1 MAYLIIVLATLSR
14 FIPHLWNFSPVY
26 GALLFGGANMK
37 KRDSIWFSAVTLG
50 ASDIVLTKFIYH
62 FDVGWGELVQMA
74 AFASIAMIG
83 WILQKRFSIGR
94 LAFACLAAPTSF
106 YLISDF
112 GVWLGFNSYPHTWNG
127 LVMLCGCDP
136 VSGPHNRQHGVVR
149 GNPFRGA
156 ANPRCSRRTTEAV
169 AGNREIASAEGA
181 RNENM
186 FVSAFEHRGPVC
198 PRPRRFGVRRHFRM
212 RLSRGSSQQAGG
224 GLQQTPGRLARKRN

>member
-1 MAYLIIVLATLSR
+1 MVYLVIVLATLTR

-62 FDVGWGELVQMA
+62 FNVGWGELIQMA

-112 GVWLGFNSYPHTWNG
+112 GVWFGFNSYPHTWNG
-127 LVMLCGCDP
+127 LVACY
-136 VSGPHNRQHGVVR
+136 VAAI
-149 GNPFRGA
+149 PFQGRITA
-156 ANPRCSRRTTEAV
+156 STV
-169 AGNREIASAEGA
+169 LFAGIL
-181 RNENM
+181 
-186 FVSAFEHRGPVC
+186 
-198 PRPRRFGVRRHFRM
+198 FGVQQIHAARVERRRQ
-212 RLSRGSSQQAGG
+212 LQAI
-224 GLQQTPGRLARKRN
+224 AK